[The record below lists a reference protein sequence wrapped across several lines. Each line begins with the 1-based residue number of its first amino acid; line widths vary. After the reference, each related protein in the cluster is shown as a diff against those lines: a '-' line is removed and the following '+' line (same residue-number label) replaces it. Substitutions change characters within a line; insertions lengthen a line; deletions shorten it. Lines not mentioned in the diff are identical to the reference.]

1 MRVWIVN
8 YYTGS
13 PETLSN
19 PRYVQFARRF
29 TDAGYDVITFNSS
42 RSAKTIDEQT
52 AAGQLFL
59 ERNYGDYKFV
69 HVNAPAYK
77 GNGLARMKSIFTFA
91 WMIYRHAGEFERPD
105 VILHN
110 VHTPFDYPI
119 IWAAKKL
126 KAKYVAEAWDAW
138 PDVFAHLGLVSRKN
152 PALKVFYWIE
162 KKLYQ
167 KADQVV
173 FTIAGMIQHIKDM
186 GWSTE
191 TGGKIDLSKVHYINN
206 GVDLEQFDKDKVAY
220 PRPDADLKDRSK
232 LNVVYLG
239 SINKANHVHT
249 LIEAAKI
256 LQDLDFYRFYIYGD
270 GADREELERRWQKK
284 ASRMLSSRRSVSRC
298 VKWHGW

>member
-1 MRVWIVN
+1 MYIHHL
-8 YYTGS
+8 T
-13 PETLSN
+13 TQLS
-19 PRYVQFARRF
+19 
-29 TDAGYDVITFNSS
+29 
-42 RSAKTIDEQT
+42 
-52 AAGQLFL
+52 GQL
-59 ERNYGDYKFV
+59 
-69 HVNAPAYK
+69 
-77 GNGLARMKSIFTFA
+77 
-91 WMIYRHAGEFERPD
+91 
-105 VILHN
+105 
-110 VHTPFDYPI
+110 
-119 IWAAKKL
+119 KL

-270 GADREELERRWQKK
+270 GADREELEKEGGRRRHQECYLQGE
-284 ASRMLSSRRSVSRC
+284 AYPAV
-298 VKWHGW
+298 